1 MFKFFTQTLPGIKFF
16 TFWVFLFGLLL
27 YSFGYFKIWDLPY
40 VWLYDFAKT
49 GGSIFMSSA
58 VFMGIVKSY
67 QFTGIFKEELRKV
80 IFAEDHLSKRNDLD
94 DIWENL
100 TLQLCNQKFKK
111 ISNKLQ
117 KIVKQ
122 YYLPIEDDYYYKNTK
137 LVVEIEHNEDKA
149 GYINVVEEYTTI
161 INIEDSEKI
170 DFKFTSSIPFPKDN
184 SSFTSFELVEFTLNE
199 QNIEWKKDQEL
210 KENSSN
216 NILSNSFN
224 IKLDCV
230 KGKKEYI
237 VYRKTKKCY
246 ALSENPYMGHTASG
260 LYENYDFHLTYPK
273 NMSFDWLGMGVLG
286 KWKIKRSEN
295 AYSKTLK
302 AGYIGLMFKNQG
314 FLLLFQ

>member
-1 MFKFFTQTLPGIKFF
+1 MLKFFVQTLPGIKYF
-16 TFWVFLFGLLL
+16 TFWVFIFGIAI
-27 YSFGYFKIWDLPY
+27 YTMGYFKIWDLTY
-40 VWLYDFAKT
+40 IWLYDFAKT

-67 QFTGIFKEELRKV
+67 QFTGIFKDELRKV
-80 IFAEDHLSKRNDLD
+80 VFAEDHLSKRNDID
-94 DIWENL
+94 NIWENI

-137 LVVEIEHNEDKA
+137 LVVEIEHNEDNA
-149 GYINVVEEYTTI
+149 GYINVVEEYTTT

-170 DFKFTSSIPFPKDN
+170 DFHFTSSIPFPEDENTITYFK
-184 SSFTSFELVEFTLNE
+184 LAEFTLNE
-199 QNIEWKKDQEL
+199 RDIKWNKGKEL
-210 KENSSN
+210 KETSTS
-216 NILSNSFN
+216 NILSNCFN

-260 LYENYDFHLTYPK
+260 LYENYDFHITYPK

-295 AYSKTLK
+295 TYSKTLK
-302 AGYIGLMFKNQG
+302 AGYNGLMFKNQG
-314 FLLLFQ
+314 FLLLFN

>member
-1 MFKFFTQTLPGIKFF
+1 MLKFLTQTLPGIKYF
-16 TFWVFLFGLLL
+16 TFWIFLFGLLI
-27 YSFGYFKIWDLPY
+27 YSFGYFKILELSYDWI
-40 VWLYDFAKT
+40 YDFAKT

-80 IFAEDHLSKRNDLD
+80 VFGEDHLSKRTDID

-100 TLQLCNQKFKK
+100 TLQLCKQKFKK

-122 YYLPIEDDYYYKNTK
+122 YYLPIEDEFYFKNTK
-137 LVVEIEHNEDKA
+137 LVVEIEHNPDNA
-149 GYINVVEEYTTI
+149 GYINVVEEFKTTI
-161 INIEDSEKI
+161 IIEDSEKI
-170 DFKFTSSIPFPKDN
+170 DYIYTSSIPFPNED
-184 SSFTSFELVEFTLNE
+184 TTITYFELSEFTLNE
-199 QNIEWKKDQEL
+199 SNIIWEKGKEL
-210 KENSSN
+210 KESSTN
-216 NILSNSFN
+216 NILSNKFN
-224 IKLDCV
+224 IKLECV

-286 KWKIKRSEN
+286 KWKITRSEN
-295 AYSKTLK
+295 TVCKTLK
-302 AGYIGLMFKNQG
+302 ANYNGLMFKNQG
-314 FLLLFQ
+314 FLLLFK